1 MLGTSFYHSHMKNVT
16 VGIGTLF
23 NNIHLRRFDKN
34 DIIID
39 DIKVPVSYASKQRF
53 LTKLRDQ
60 QTASGVQTFIPR
72 IGFTMD
78 GISYDPSRKINS
90 HGRITTGQPFNAD
103 TRKHVYNPVPYDL
116 NFSVSIY
123 TKNTEDALQ
132 ILEQVVPF
140 FTPEFNLTF
149 KELPEIDMIRD
160 IPVILD
166 SVGMDDLWEANFDG
180 GDLRSIVWDL
190 QLTAK
195 AWFYPPVTD
204 KSVIKKAKI
213 QYFVFGEDDPDDTDA
228 WFTSNDVE
236 AKFSGAAAMIAEATV
251 I

>member
-1 MLGTSFYHSHMKNVT
+1 MLGTSFYHGHMKKIT

-34 DIIID
+34 DVLVD
-39 DIKVPVSYASKQRF
+39 DIRVPVSYASKQRF

-60 QTASGVQTFIPR
+60 QQDSGVQTFIPR
-72 IGFTMD
+72 IGFTLD
-78 GISYDPSRKINS
+78 GLNYDPTRKINS
-90 HGRITTGQPFNAD
+90 HGKITTGQPFNPD

-132 ILEQVVPF
+132 ILEQIIPY
-140 FTPEFNLTF
+140 FTPEFNLVF

-160 IPVILD
+160 VPIVLED
-166 SVGMDDLWEANFDG
+166 VGMDDMWEASFEG

-190 QLTAK
+190 SLTAK
-195 AWFYPPVTD
+195 AWFYPPVAD
-204 KSVIKKAKI
+204 KSIIKKAKI
-213 QYFVFGEDDPDDTDA
+213 QYFVFGEEDPDDKDE
-228 WFTSNDVE
+228 WFVTSSY